1 MQSFL
6 KVTNIEPKADKNGR
20 SFQTVTFSEIKYLP
34 NGQEILTGKVR
45 VRNLWSTTDE
55 IKGDTL
61 YNQLNK
67 GSLVEGS
74 IQEFNTTTFTVNDR
88 AVNKT
93 TLVVFSFENPVSY
106 ANQQLKRNGA
116 VVVDEH
122 GQLTAPIPTTSTTVK
137 QAEEV
142 VTTVNDEVE
151 LEF

>member
-6 KVTNIEPKADKNGR
+6 KVTNVEPKADKNNR
-20 SFQTVTFSEIKYLP
+20 PFQTVTFSEIKFLP

-45 VRNLWSTTDE
+45 TRNLWSSTDE

-61 YNQLNK
+61 YNQLTK

-74 IQEFNTTTFTVNDR
+74 IQEFNTTTFTVNER
-88 AVNKT
+88 TVNKT
-93 TLVVFSFENPVSY
+93 TLVVFSFENPVTY

-122 GQLTAPIPTTSTTVK
+122 GQLTAALPTTFV
-137 QAEEV
+137 QAETV
-142 VTTVNDEVE
+142 VNKVDENAE
-151 LEF
+151 ITF

>member
-6 KVTNIEPKADKNGR
+6 KVTDIQNKSDKNGR
-20 SFQTVTFSEIKYLP
+20 PFQTVTFSEIKFLP

-61 YNQLNK
+61 YNQLTK

-74 IQEFNTTTFTVNDR
+74 IQEFNTTTFIINNR
-88 AVNKT
+88 EVNKT
-93 TLVVFSFENPVSY
+93 TLVVFAFENPVTY
-106 ANQQLKRNGA
+106 ANQQLKRNSA

-122 GQLTAPIPTTSTTVK
+122 GQLTANIPATYKGAVEALA
-137 QAEEV
+137 QVNEEAEI
-142 VTTVNDEVE
+142 D
-151 LEF
+151 F

>member
-20 SFQTVTFSEIKYLP
+20 PFQTVTFSEIKYLP

-61 YNQLNK
+61 YNQLAK

-93 TLVVFSFENPVSY
+93 TLVIFSFENPVSY

-122 GQLTAPIPTTSTTVK
+122 GQLTAAIPATPTTFK
-137 QAEEV
+137 QAEKV
-142 VTTVNDEVE
+142 VAVNDEVE

>member
-20 SFQTVTFSEIKYLP
+20 HFQTVTFSEIKYLG
-34 NGQEILTGKVR
+34 NQEVLTGKVR
-45 VRNLWSTTDE
+45 VRNLWSSTPE

-61 YNQLNK
+61 YNQLTK

-122 GQLTAPIPTTSTTVK
+122 GQLTAPIPTTSTTFK

-142 VTTVNDEVE
+142 VEKVNDEVE